1 MAKRIIKTVKNSY
14 GNMVKLRKGET
25 LRSDGMLI
33 YRYTDSTG
41 TRRTISSSTIEGL
54 RTKEEQVKTDSA
66 KGLKSN
72 AKTKSLDTVY
82 DEWLCLKKQSGELR
96 DHTQANYEWL
106 YDHFVR
112 GDFGKG
118 RIAKIT
124 QGDIKRLYNTL
135 HDVRCL
141 AITTIDGLQ
150 TVLRQVFEYAYQE
163 RYIDRNPTVDAI
175 KQLKKAHNTGEQKH
189 KALTMQE
196 QERFLSFIKN
206 HPTYGHWYP
215 TFAVMVNT
223 GMRVGELTGL
233 RWCDCQNGVIDVN
246 HTLVYYKDSEAD
258 TMCWQINAPK
268 TLSGKRTITMFDSV
282 RDALTMERDYQIDN
296 KITCK
301 TQIDGYTDFV
311 FINRYGNNQHQ
322 GTLNRALKRII
333 RDANYDALQKDD
345 GTVLLP
351 KFSCHNLRT
360 TFCTRLAEN
369 GVALKVAM
377 KLMGHND
384 ARVTTEVY
392 TSVCPDWE
400 KRELADVEKALKSF
414 NI

>member
-82 DEWLCLKKQSGELR
+82 DEWLSLKKQSGELR
-96 DHTQANYEWL
+96 DHTQSNYEWL

-282 RDALTMERDYQIDN
+282 RDALTMERDYQIAN